1 MPPQD
6 APENRTGE
14 PRYLLDT
21 VLRACD
27 VLRSFQF
34 EGELLRL
41 RDVVFRTGLNKTNVY
56 RLLQSLAKGGLIER
70 TAAGQYRPMLKPL
83 Y

>member
-1 MPPQD
+1 MLPQD

-41 RDVVFRTGLNKTNVY
+41 RDVVFRTGLNKTNVF

-70 TAAGQYRPMLKPL
+70 TAAGQYRAMLKPL